1 MNTRARFG
9 IKYNLANDFESIPH
23 SDILAA
29 LNFFHVPETITKLV
43 RNFLKDLQFCI
54 TTAEYTT
61 SWQSLEVGIMAGC
74 TIFSLAFTMTIEV
87 IIWASK

>member
-1 MNTRARFG
+1 MNTQAGFG

-43 RNFLKDLQFCI
+43 RNFLKDLQYCRI
-54 TTAEYTT
+54 HN
-61 SWQSLEVGIMAGC
+61 IMAIIGSGYHGRVHH
-74 TIFSLAFTMTIEV
+74 ILSSLHHDNRGDYLGI
-87 IIWASK
+87 